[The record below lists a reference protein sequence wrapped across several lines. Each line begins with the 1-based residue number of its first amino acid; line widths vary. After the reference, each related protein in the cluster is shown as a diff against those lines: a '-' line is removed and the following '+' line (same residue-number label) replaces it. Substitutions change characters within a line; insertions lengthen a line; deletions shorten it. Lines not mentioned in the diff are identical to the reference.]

1 MKTIITD
8 HYIPAL
14 LNLFVNNIDRTPQWQ
29 ANTRYIEGTTVRNN
43 ARQYLA
49 ASTGTSGQNGPL
61 HSSGKGADGGIS
73 WYFVRDTASA
83 DSLGG
88 NLFLGVGNPGEW
100 KDEPTADD
108 IDETTVE
115 MTCLESLITAF
126 RLTSGDI
133 VLGIPRRPWVEGL
146 IEEWPNVNSYVTVD
160 QSVYRCLSNNAG
172 VDSTVTPAGT
182 SLTPFELSDGY
193 VWKYLGSVSI
203 SQYQKFATTEAFPI
217 TSLNVDDGS
226 DRWMV
231 QSVAKSG
238 SISTFSNVLQIGT
251 FTTPVVNVFGTGS
264 GSTGRADLTIG
275 GDVRRVI
282 ATSGG
287 TGYTQGENA
296 IAIVKESGATNTTDA
311 TATATIDTGV
321 IDAVTVV
328 SQGTGYTDAVAFIHG
343 DGQGAVV
350 EVETM
355 SGFVTTITVVD
366 GGTGYTRAEVV
377 IIPGTA
383 GAIAEAVMAPVGGH
397 GRSMTKEL
405 PVEFAIVNKRVN
417 SYEGGFIP
425 EGDIRQFSLITG
437 VTTATPGDILIGQEN
452 TENSVTAIL
461 DGARVLCV
469 KNIDTV
475 THETEQYEEI
485 TVALRLSK

>member
-1 MKTIITD
+1 MKTTITE

-14 LNLFVNNIDRTPQWQ
+14 LNLFVNNVDRTPQWQ
-29 ANTRYIEGTTVRNN
+29 PNTRYIEGVTVRNK

-49 ASTGTSGQNGPL
+49 ANTATSGQNGPQ
-61 HSSGKGADGGIS
+61 HSSGKGVDGGVT
-73 WYFVRDTASA
+73 WYFVRDMTSA

-108 IDETTVE
+108 IDESTIE

-126 RLTSGDI
+126 RVTSGDI
-133 VLGIPRRPWVEGL
+133 VLGVPMRPWVEGV
-146 IEEWPNVNSYVTVD
+146 IEEWPIDSSYVTVD
-160 QSVYRCLSNNAG
+160 QSVFRCLSNNAG
-172 VDSTVTPAGT
+172 ATSTVEPSGT

-193 VWKYLGSVSI
+193 VWKYLGSASI
-203 SQYQKFATTEAFPI
+203 SQYQKFATSDAFPI
-217 TSLNVDDGS
+217 TALNVDDGS

-238 SISTFSNVLQIGT
+238 SISTFSNTLQIGT
-251 FTTPVVNVFGTGS
+251 FTTPEASVLGSGTGA
-264 GSTGRADLTIG
+264 TARADLTVG

-311 TATATIDTGV
+311 SANATILAGV
-321 IDAVTVV
+321 IDSVSVV
-328 SQGTGYTDAVAFIHG
+328 DQGTGYTDAVAFIHG
-343 DGQGAVV
+343 DGQDAVV
-350 EVETM
+350 EVEVL
-355 SGFVTTITVVD
+355 SGFVTSITVVD

-383 GAIAEAVMAPVGGH
+383 GAIASAVMAPVGGH
-397 GRSMTKEL
+397 GRNMIKEL

-425 EGDIRQFSLITG
+425 EGEIRQFSLITG
-437 VTTATPGDILIGQEN
+437 VTSSTPGDIVIGQEN
-452 TENSVTAIL
+452 TGASATAIL

-475 THETEQYEEI
+475 THETDQYEEI